1 LSTTPGDA
9 ETYERLNEVLARHH
23 GDTAAWERLGQ
34 LLKARRQSLDP
45 RYGNRRAFAE
55 ERLVPLGQ
63 TSTGGYKLAYDI
75 EGGPRWGRRGF
86 TLEVLPVIAAAY
98 GVTIESIAAAL
109 DGGRLEPLHPP
120 APAQP
125 APGADSGWLPPLG
138 ADAIARARP
147 YADQVFMARS
157 DWRAAYAAA
166 HPGIAVSDIP
176 EPPGAELFP
185 DSDEDAR
192 TWDGRAGVLSVQE
205 RVWLIAALRAREA
218 ARERQAGTGLSLIP
232 GITSRSAPGHN

>member
-1 LSTTPGDA
+1 MSTPAADAEAYRRLDDALRRHRGDA
-9 ETYERLNEVLARHH
+9 GAYQ
-23 GDTAAWERLGQ
+23 RLGRQ
-34 LLKARRQSLDP
+34 LAARRIALSRRYSNRSLFV
-45 RYGNRRAFAE
+45 R
-55 ERLVPLGQ
+55 ERGIPLGLNAKYVYDLE
-63 TSTGGYKLAYDI
+63 SAGG
-75 EGGPRWGRRGF
+75 WGRQGF
-86 TLEVLPVIAAAY
+86 SAGKMVAVADAY
-98 GVTIESIAAAL
+98 GVTPESVADVL
-109 DGGRLEPLHPP
+109 GGGDLKP
-120 APAQP
+120 APAAPSGAEP
-125 APGADSGWLPPLG
+125 APPDGGGWLPPLG